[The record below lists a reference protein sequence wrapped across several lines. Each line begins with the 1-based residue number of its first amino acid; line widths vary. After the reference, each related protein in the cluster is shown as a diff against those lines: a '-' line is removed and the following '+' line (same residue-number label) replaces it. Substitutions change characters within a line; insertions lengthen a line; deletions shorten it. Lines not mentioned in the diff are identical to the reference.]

1 LATLRASES
10 ATSDEFATNDR
21 IVENGTPQTIAAF
34 ERVSM
39 PARTAAP
46 AVDVAAVPGNDVAS
60 NERVSD
66 ARVFILVLDTLHVAS
81 PRTRVVRNYARQFI
95 ERHVGPA
102 DLVAVVSP
110 GGLTTATQ
118 DFTSKRRIRGAYRS
132 RPAQCRR
139 SRSRWERPV
148 REDRCP
154 LDGERI
160 GA

>member
-21 IVENGTPQTIAAF
+21 ILENGTPQTIAAF

-66 ARVFILVLDTLHVAS
+66 ARVFTLVLDTLHVAS

-118 DFTSKRRIRGAYRS
+118 DFTSNKAD
-132 RPAQCRR
+132 
-139 SRSRWERPV
+139 SRSISISPCSVSTIALALGTAGPRGSGS
-148 REDRCP
+148 

>member
-21 IVENGTPQTIAAF
+21 ILENGTPQTIAAF

-66 ARVFILVLDTLHVAS
+66 ARVFILVDTLHVAS

-95 ERHVGPA
+95 ERHVDPA
-102 DLVAVVSP
+102 DLVVVVSP
-110 GGLTTATQ
+110 GGLTPATQ
-118 DFTSKRRIRGAYRS
+118 DFTSNGAD
-132 RPAQCRR
+132 
-139 SRSRWERPV
+139 SRSISISPCSVSTIALALGTAGPRGSGS
-148 REDRCP
+148 